1 MESNTHQDFALLNQ
15 ARRLEITYLDATGRT
30 VPRGSAKAVRRRV
43 LDPQGRVLKE
53 RVRAVVRR
61 QVS

>member
-1 MESNTHQDFALLNQ
+1 MESNTYQDFAMLNQ
-15 ARRLEITYLDATGRT
+15 ALRLEITYLDATGRT
-30 VPRGSAKAVRRRV
+30 VPRGSANAVRRRV

-53 RVRAVVRR
+53 RVRTVVRR